1 MTDWLAPLMPH
12 LLIVPILLP
21 MLMAA
26 GMLLLGERFVSTK
39 GLIGMVSCLLNLA
52 VAIALLVAA
61 RGDGSATSVAVYLPG
76 NWPIPF
82 GIALAVDR
90 HVDGTSDGSLRG
102 ARDGRLGA

>member
-21 MLMAA
+21 MLIAA

-61 RGDGSATSVAVYLPG
+61 RGIPGPLDEIRRMPQEAVAAHLHG
-76 NWPIPF
+76 F
-82 GIALAVDR
+82 ALAGLQAIGQAHGR
-90 HVDGTSDGSLRG
+90 HPPAAG
-102 ARDGRLGA
+102 